1 MISKKLYAL
10 EEALSV
16 EKNKASH
23 FYMYLI
29 GKVRIFSASQC
40 DICIFCLFYRLL
52 GSKKNLYT
60 SLI

>member
-40 DICIFCLFYRLL
+40 DIYFAYFTGY
-52 GSKKNLYT
+52 
-60 SLI
+60 